1 MLLVMAL
8 ERASNVDTRTTNS
21 VGAGVVGAA
30 DGLRVITTTL
40 LSDTLVTLAHVLLD
54 VEAASISERSTE
66 LSASADARLELT
78 VLSKSVAEAK
88 LVSPRDTD
96 TVNDTVDEVA
106 SRLRRPETSR
116 RRDEESVTAT

>member
-1 MLLVMAL
+1 M
-8 ERASNVDTRTTNS
+8 
-21 VGAGVVGAA
+21 VGVADGVEVVGSDDDGAEVVGAA
-30 DGLRVITTTL
+30 DGFRVNTTTV

-78 VLSKSVAEAK
+78 VLSKSVAESK

-106 SRLRRPETSR
+106 SRLCCPETSR